1 MEFIGQTARE
11 NNAAKRLKQPLDPIS
26 NSAYKQR
33 PHVGTRR
40 LGRLG
45 RVAEWLCS
53 GLQIRVRRF
62 NSGLG
67 LHRPQ
72 VRALMWETEF
82 LGLPYRLGRPLIR
95 SSSAVEQP
103 AVNRL
108 VGGSNPSSGANKE
121 AGHPR
126 MTGFLVSTHR

>member
-1 MEFIGQTARE
+1 MKFIGARATE
-11 NNAAKRLKQPLDPIS
+11 NNAAKRLQQRLDPTS
-26 NSAYKQR
+26 NSAYKHG

-72 VRALMWETEF
+72 VRV
-82 LGLPYRLGRPLIR
+82 R
-95 SSSAVEQP
+95 S
-103 AVNRL
+103 
-108 VGGSNPSSGANKE
+108 
-121 AGHPR
+121 
-126 MTGFLVSTHR
+126 